1 MLGSCGLF
9 LTFGRDE
16 ETAHSLKALPSTPS
30 FSPESKITS
39 GRYAE
44 KLDHFL
50 HDAIKRTGKT
60 QRREGNGQA
69 LPRFPGRQTVRLEL
83 RRPENLGARALVFN
97 FLPFPSSRGFW

>member
-1 MLGSCGLF
+1 VLGSYGLF
-9 LTFGRDE
+9 LTFGRDK

-50 HDAIKRTGKT
+50 YDAVFSCSFDGVVKEMVSLHPELIVGSGLFFLLAVVSSIPLA
-60 QRREGNGQA
+60 RRK
-69 LPRFPGRQTVRLEL
+69 PRKC
-83 RRPENLGARALVFN
+83 
-97 FLPFPSSRGFW
+97 

>member
-1 MLGSCGLF
+1 VLGSCGLF

-60 QRREGNGQA
+60 QRREGNG
-69 LPRFPGRQTVRLEL
+69 ES
-83 RRPENLGARALVFN
+83 
-97 FLPFPSSRGFW
+97 PSSEHFLYLFSLGSSSF

>member
-1 MLGSCGLF
+1 VLGSCGLF

-60 QRREGNGQA
+60 QRREGNG
-69 LPRFPGRQTVRLEL
+69 E
-83 RRPENLGARALVFN
+83 
-97 FLPFPSSRGFW
+97 